1 MAVAGKVGGVA
12 ALPAQV
18 ELLAY
23 LLEGVLPVV
32 GGEFGGGVEPPAYF
46 PYPVLVH
53 QGEGFGPLP
62 GLQVRLA
69 GGGGGDA
76 AHEPLGAYGPYLGCG
91 VRVLPDALLD
101 IPRFS
106 DVEAPAGE
114 FQDVH
119 PLVVESLRAEN
130 ELPVPLRAHDVEAR
144 PARLPADDPG
154 RLVLLLVVVPHACF
168 VIGVGVI

>member
-1 MAVAGKVGGVA
+1 VAVAGKVGAVA
-12 ALPAQV
+12 ALSAQV

-32 GGEFGGGVEPPAYF
+32 GCEFGGGVEPPAYF
-46 PYPVLVH
+46 PYPVLAH

-69 GGGGGDA
+69 GSGGGDA
-76 AHEPLGAYGPYLGCG
+76 AHEPFGAYGPYLGCG

-101 IPRFS
+101 IARLP

-130 ELPVPLRAHDVEAR
+130 KLPVPLRAHYVEAR
-144 PARLPADDPG
+144 TARLSTNNSR
-154 RLVLLLVVVPHACF
+154 RLVLLLVVVPHAYLG
-168 VIGVGVI
+168 VAVGVI